1 MSTSTN
7 PKNELENLFS
17 KHLNWIE
24 TCLKHMT
31 VNSNFQTDKILS
43 PIKKVADPNLV
54 AQFCHKL
61 NDDLEGAQIALDLIQ
76 HKMQST
82 QEWEAL
88 IALYV
93 KHFISNSSSIV
104 F

>member
-1 MSTSTN
+1 
-7 PKNELENLFS
+7 
-17 KHLNWIE
+17 
-24 TCLKHMT
+24 
-31 VNSNFQTDKILS
+31 
-43 PIKKVADPNLV
+43 VADPNLV

-93 KHFISNSSSIV
+93 KHLILFRINFQTAILFPISAL
-104 F
+104 